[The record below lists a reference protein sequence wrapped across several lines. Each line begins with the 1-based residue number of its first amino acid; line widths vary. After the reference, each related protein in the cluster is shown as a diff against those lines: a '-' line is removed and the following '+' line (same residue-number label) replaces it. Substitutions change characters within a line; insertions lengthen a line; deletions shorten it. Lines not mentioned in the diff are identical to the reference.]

1 MKRLKL
7 IAVALAAT
15 VLVAGAAFAA
25 APVTITLRD
34 LAEVKGDTVRMA
46 DVAQVRA
53 EMAEV
58 AALIE
63 AVTITS
69 APEINASIK
78 LTADEV
84 RAALAKL
91 PLDMSCITMDGAQR
105 ITVSRA
111 GQTIAAEDLKAAVRR
126 HVLEHTGLPAEDVV
140 CEFVGEPRAFAVACG
155 EVSYQVVPVSNKP
168 YSGYQAFSVC
178 VRVDGAETASARV
191 AVKIRVFQP
200 VVVTQR
206 RLTRDE
212 AIGAEDVTLERR
224 EVTSS
229 LGSYFTRTG
238 DAVGKRATR
247 SVGAGVVLTDVMV
260 GQPLAVRRNDSV
272 TLVARRGAVR
282 VRTTGIALA
291 DACVGENVDVMNT
304 DSKKVI
310 RARVV
315 GQNLVELSL

>member
-1 MKRLKL
+1 
-7 IAVALAAT
+7 
-15 VLVAGAAFAA
+15 
-25 APVTITLRD
+25 
-34 LAEVKGDTVRMA
+34 
-46 DVAQVRA
+46 
-53 EMAEV
+53 
-58 AALIE
+58 
-63 AVTITS
+63 
-69 APEINASIK
+69 
-78 LTADEV
+78 
-84 RAALAKL
+84 
-91 PLDMSCITMDGAQR
+91 MDGAE
-105 ITVSRA
+105 A
-111 GQTIAAEDLKAAVRR
+111 
-126 HVLEHTGLPAEDVV
+126 
-140 CEFVGEPRAFAVACG
+140 
-155 EVSYQVVPVSNKP
+155 
-168 YSGYQAFSVC
+168 
-178 VRVDGAETASARV
+178 ASARV
-191 AVKIRVFQP
+191 AVKIRVFQS

-206 RLTRDE
+206 RLSRDE

-291 DACVGENVDVMNT
+291 DACLGENVDVMNS